1 MPPLRHDAE
10 TFYAETHYE
19 RMVRRPG
26 GSPRDEALAAA
37 QLQID
42 ELKVGFLDWLNQQL
56 NQLSSA
62 LGELDADPAVTS
74 RVERAYQVCAQVQDV
89 GTTMGFSLVTFVA
102 KTLCEVLESM
112 KAGAIYDKEMIDCHI
127 NALLYVAK
135 DPHRSLT
142 QQQIVE
148 LSGGL
153 RHLAG
158 IASIIPGK
166 NDA

>member
-1 MPPLRHDAE
+1 
-10 TFYAETHYE
+10 
-19 RMVRRPG
+19 
-26 GSPRDEALAAA
+26 LAAA

-42 ELKVGFLDWLNQQL
+42 ELKAGFIDWLNQQL
-56 NQLSSA
+56 KQLSSA
-62 LGELDADPAVTS
+62 LAELDADPSVTS
-74 RVERAYQVCAQVQDV
+74 QMERAYQICAQVQDV

-102 KTLCEVLESM
+102 KTLCDVLESIN
-112 KAGAIYDKEMIDCHI
+112 AGAIYDKEMIDCHI

-135 DPHRSLT
+135 DPHRILT
-142 QQQIVE
+142 QAQVAE

-153 RHLAG
+153 RRLAG